1 MILIEI
7 IHEITCQNM
16 EKHGSQVRESENIG
30 QREIQSKINRITV
43 RRLIIIQCEYKI
55 ELINT

>member
-16 EKHGSQVRESENIG
+16 DQHGSQVRESENIG